1 MTTAHLPMITALASP
16 VATATAATS
25 FCAAS
30 AVGARIPL
38 SGLDYCRSSDADHR
52 GLQPIARAPSLAG
65 VTPTLAVVPFNSP

>member
-1 MTTAHLPMITALASP
+1 MITALASP

-38 SGLDYCRSSDADHR
+38 SGLDYCRSSGADRR
-52 GLQPIARAPSLAG
+52 GLQPAARAPSLAG
-65 VTPTLAVVPFNSP
+65 VTVTLALVPFRSP